1 MATETRTTK
10 DHNLNPV
17 EASLPLRINGI
28 KAAEFIKRA
37 YGLGGDLNG
46 AGRFDMN
53 DPVQT
58 ELRHVKG
65 WIEMAER
72 DALDAR
78 KEKPSA

>member
-1 MATETRTTK
+1 MATETATRK
-10 DHNLNPV
+10 RQDDNLNPA

-37 YGLGGDLNG
+37 YGLGADLNG
-46 AGRFDMN
+46 EGRFDMS

-65 WIEMAER
+65 WIEQAER
-72 DALDAR
+72 DALEAR
-78 KEKPSA
+78 K

>member
-1 MATETRTTK
+1 MSPAVRNRI
-10 DHNLNPV
+10 DANLNPV
-17 EASLPLRINGI
+17 EAALPLRINGM
-28 KAAEFIKRA
+28 KASTFIKRA

-46 AGRFDMN
+46 PGRYELG

-58 ELRHVKG
+58 ELRHIKG

-78 KEKPSA
+78 R